1 MCAEHRGGAHQDDE
15 AKSEQFSL
23 RGKKSPQARS
33 HETQVGGSMGLW
45 LGLGKIFTPEK
56 YLPLKNIHPSQVG
69 GSMGLWLGLGVLQ
82 AAEIATNFFLAQILP
97 RIVNKLSNGDQILA
111 QQ

>member
-33 HETQVGGSMGLW
+33 QET
-45 LGLGKIFTPEK
+45 
-56 YLPLKNIHPSQVG
+56 QVG

-97 RIVNKLSNGDQILA
+97 RIVNKLSNGDQILT

>member
-33 HETQVGGSMGLW
+33 QETQVGGSMGLW

-56 YLPLKNIHPSQVG
+56 YLPLKHRYSP
-69 GSMGLWLGLGVLQ
+69 LKKH
-82 AAEIATNFFLAQILP
+82 
-97 RIVNKLSNGDQILA
+97 RIVSLSQLDSQYNILNP
-111 QQ
+111 

>member
-15 AKSEQFSL
+15 AKPEQFSL

-33 HETQVGGSMGLW
+33 QET
-45 LGLGKIFTPEK
+45 
-56 YLPLKNIHPSQVG
+56 QVG

>member
-33 HETQVGGSMGLW
+33 QET
-45 LGLGKIFTPEK
+45 
-56 YLPLKNIHPSQVG
+56 QVG

-82 AAEIATNFFLAQILP
+82 AAEIATNFFLAKILP

>member
-33 HETQVGGSMGLW
+33 QET
-45 LGLGKIFTPEK
+45 
-56 YLPLKNIHPSQVG
+56 QVG

-82 AAEIATNFFLAQILP
+82 AAEIATNFFLAKILP
-97 RIVNKLSNGDQILA
+97 RIVNKLSNGDQILT

>member
-33 HETQVGGSMGLW
+33 QET
-45 LGLGKIFTPEK
+45 
-56 YLPLKNIHPSQVG
+56 QVG

-82 AAEIATNFFLAQILP
+82 AAEIATNFFLAKILP
-97 RIVNKLSNGDQILA
+97 RIVNKLSNEDQILA

>member
-33 HETQVGGSMGLW
+33 QET
-45 LGLGKIFTPEK
+45 
-56 YLPLKNIHPSQVG
+56 QVG

>member
-23 RGKKSPQARS
+23 RGKKSLQARS
-33 HETQVGGSMGLW
+33 QET
-45 LGLGKIFTPEK
+45 
-56 YLPLKNIHPSQVG
+56 QVG

-82 AAEIATNFFLAQILP
+82 AAEIATNFFLAKILP
-97 RIVNKLSNGDQILA
+97 RIVNKLSNGDQILT

>member
-33 HETQVGGSMGLW
+33 LET
-45 LGLGKIFTPEK
+45 
-56 YLPLKNIHPSQVG
+56 QVG